1 MPDGPFVP
9 GDKFFDWTSDQ
20 NQQKFKS
27 DASHSGNWFMGKI
40 PAAECSMANID
51 LGTRV
56 IKVNI
61 SKLRKD
67 HTPIED
73 VHVPLDPLAMHV
85 SRKGSVGQGCSSVF
99 ARRC

>member
-9 GDKFFDWTSDQ
+9 GVKFFDWASDQ
-20 NQQKFKS
+20 NQQKIKS
-27 DASHSGNWFMGKI
+27 DASHSGSWIMGKI

-51 LGTRV
+51 LGT
-56 IKVNI
+56 
-61 SKLRKD
+61 RKD